1 MTLLSIIIFILIFSF
16 LVIIHELGH
25 FWAAR
30 AAGVKVE
37 EFGLGLPPRIWG
49 KRIGQTLYS
58 FNWIPFGG
66 FVKLKGEGSEEKGKD
81 SMQNVSYGW
90 RFLIMVG
97 GVVMNLIGA
106 YVLLSFGMW
115 LGMPPLAT
123 DATQLGIDPASLH
136 SQVYVIEPQADM
148 PAAKAGIAAGDII
161 TKVDGREVKRVAD
174 LQAAVDGKR
183 SVEVE
188 VLRKNETKR
197 FAVPTTTTEGKSVI
211 GVAADE
217 IISRVKYPVL
227 RVPIIA
233 AQDFGNILAMI
244 AKSIG
249 AFAHQLFTTASVST
263 GVAGPV
269 GIAKITAQAVQL
281 GWMPVLQ
288 LMIFLSINL
297 GLINLFPFPAL
308 DGGRLVFLI
317 VEVITGGRKVPL
329 VVENIIH
336 NLGFMLLL
344 ALIVVVTYRDVLK
357 LL

>member
-1 MTLLSIIIFILIFSF
+1 MTLLSIIIFVLIFSF

-30 AAGVKVE
+30 AAGVRVE

-49 KRIGQTLYS
+49 KKRGDTIYS

-66 FVKLKGEGSEEKGKD
+66 FVKLKGEGSDEGGTD

-97 GVVMNLIGA
+97 GVAMNLIGA
-106 YVLLSFGMW
+106 YVLLCIGMW

-123 DATQLGIDPASLH
+123 DPTALGLDPASMS
-136 SQVYVIEPQADM
+136 SQVYVVEPQAEL
-148 PAAKAGIAAGDII
+148 PAAKAGIEAGDVIVR
-161 TKVDGREVKRVAD
+161 VDNTEIEKISD
-174 LQAAVDGKR
+174 LQAAIAGKQ
-183 SVEVE
+183 SVVVEVMRGDE
-188 VLRKNETKR
+188 EKQFTVETLNNE
-197 FAVPTTTTEGKSVI
+197 GQQVI

-217 IISRVKYPVL
+217 IVNRVKYSPL
-227 RVPIIA
+227 MVPIIA
-233 AQDFGNILAMI
+233 AEDFWNIIKAI
-244 AKSIG
+244 GKSIG
-249 AFAHQLFTTASVST
+249 EFAHQLFTTASVST
-263 GVAGPV
+263 GVAGPI
-269 GIAKITAQAVQL
+269 GIAKITAQAVDL

-317 VEVITGGRKVPL
+317 FEVISGGRKVPV
-329 VVENIIH
+329 VVENVIH

-344 ALIVVVTYRDVLK
+344 ALIVVVSYRDVLK
-357 LL
+357 LF